1 MGSSPRSPAQLWV
14 AHEHTRTPRSVG
26 RSVGP
31 VLRQPPLRQTRPP
44 PRAGVLF
51 LFLCISPFAEIP
63 SCFRGTPACALG
75 LTRVP
80 LRDGCVFLLSSHTFN
95 PPSLLSALRT
105 RRSLPFG
112 ENTSSTRATGPL
124 PPHLSP
130 PPHGCGLCSRP
141 SAHVRPCRGMGT
153 RAHPSPSR
161 AALAKEA
168 SDRHWISVPFVA
180 LSSRNLS
187 SLPCLDHCGPH
198 PTQHTLSPR
207 PCGSWVPRSH

>member
-1 MGSSPRSPAQLWV
+1 MS
-14 AHEHTRTPRSVG
+14 TRARLG
-26 RSVGP
+26 RSCP
-31 VLRQPPLRQTRPP
+31 ETAPAAPDRPP

-95 PPSLLSALRT
+95 PLSPLSALRT
-105 RRSLPFG
+105 CRSLPFG

-130 PPHGCGLCSRP
+130 PPHGCDLCSRP
-141 SAHVRPCRGMGT
+141 SAHVRPCRGHLPRLPRTPRDMGT